1 MRIEGN
7 DQRLAAVTATQMQN
21 TGTQQMLASKYVQEQ
36 EAQKVSKDYSPQP
49 IAGDRVSINVELPKS
64 TVDTLQKMGNIS
76 DFLNTTAVNLRQTNE
91 GLQAAASIITDMKSS
106 MDQIIKNYPPYSV
119 ESQARIDLL
128 MNFSSLKKQIP
139 SLEIPAPTPPFYE
152 VVKHLW
158 ADLFAEVDKK
168 LQTPTLP
175 SDASD
180 AQVAAAAKQLDEIA
194 SNISNVQDT
203 MSNYLA
209 NGG

>member
-7 DQRLAAVTATQMQN
+7 DQRLAALTAAQMQN
-21 TGTQQMLASKYVQEQ
+21 SGTQQMLASKYVQEQ

-128 MNFSSLKKQIP
+128 MNFSSLKKQIQ
-139 SLEIPAPTPPFYE
+139 SLEIPAPPPPFYE

>member
-128 MNFSSLKKQIP
+128 MNFSSLKKQIQ

-158 ADLFAEVDKK
+158 AE
-168 LQTPTLP
+168 
-175 SDASD
+175 S
-180 AQVAAAAKQLDEIA
+180 IA
-194 SNISNVQDT
+194 GMGSRNFS
-203 MSNYLA
+203 A
-209 NGG
+209 

>member
-91 GLQAAASIITDMKSS
+91 GLQAA
-106 MDQIIKNYPPYSV
+106 
-119 ESQARIDLL
+119 SQC
-128 MNFSSLKKQIP
+128 
-139 SLEIPAPTPPFYE
+139 
-152 VVKHLW
+152 
-158 ADLFAEVDKK
+158 
-168 LQTPTLP
+168 
-175 SDASD
+175 
-180 AQVAAAAKQLDEIA
+180 
-194 SNISNVQDT
+194 
-203 MSNYLA
+203 
-209 NGG
+209 